1 MSNLKKVIKEAVK
14 EAIQEELKDIL
25 LEAVKTPKVI
35 TAAPP
40 QQIKVEE
47 QKVTPQQPQMSM
59 EEKRQSYQNILG
71 ETQQDLDKGK
81 DGFVGGSGDAYK
93 KAYPKI
99 ASAILSGE
107 KVKIKYSNINLEEN
121 KLSNKATEDVMLT
134 GMVDRKM
141 DKMLQE
147 IKAIKSIVSKKIL

>member
-1 MSNLKKVIKEAVK
+1 MSNLKKVIKEAVR

-71 ETQQDLDKGK
+71 ETQQGLQFNSSHAQTFRPNPSMGTE
-81 DGFVGGSGDAYK
+81 GALPPGEVGMNQIMGLMNK
-93 KAYPKI
+93 K
-99 ASAILSGE
+99 
-107 KVKIKYSNINLEEN
+107 
-121 KLSNKATEDVMLT
+121 
-134 GMVDRKM
+134 
-141 DKMLQE
+141 
-147 IKAIKSIVSKKIL
+147 